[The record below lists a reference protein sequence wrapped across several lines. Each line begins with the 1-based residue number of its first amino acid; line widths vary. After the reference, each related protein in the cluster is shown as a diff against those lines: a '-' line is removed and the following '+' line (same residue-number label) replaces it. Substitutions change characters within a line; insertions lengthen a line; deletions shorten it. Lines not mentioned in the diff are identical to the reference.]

1 MKKILLL
8 MAICL
13 FGVTTQIAYADGCA
27 TGYACLLKD
36 VKQQSS
42 VIQTMHQN
50 IIDNYYKPKMT
61 EPQLKEMQVQMPPYR
76 DLFPFLPKYY

>member
-8 MAICL
+8 SAICL
-13 FGVTTQIAYADGCA
+13 IGLASQTAFADCP

-36 VKQQSS
+36 INQQES
-42 VIQTMHQN
+42 VIQTMHQD
-50 IIDNYYKPKMT
+50 IIDEYYKPKMT
-61 EPQLKEMQVQMPPYR
+61 EPQLKIYQIKMPPYR